1 MAQEPIQN
9 PLLLPFAASLFCN
22 IRHLKQI
29 WRKRVGVEPTIRP
42 AKDRIAG
49 FEGRESHRTL
59 FASASSIVE
68 RFPVSQGKL
77 RCNGTPLRQPDGC
90 GSTRQRDRK
99 ARDWY
104 TLHSRR

>member
-22 IRHLKQI
+22 IRQIIRI

-42 AKDRIAG
+42 TKDRITG

-59 FASASSIVE
+59 FASVSSIVE
-68 RFPVSQGKL
+68 RFPVSQGKI
-77 RCNGTPLRQPDGC
+77 RYDGTPLRQLVAC
-90 GSTRQRDRK
+90 GSTQQRDRK
-99 ARDWY
+99 ARD
-104 TLHSRR
+104 